1 MKIVDVCAFLSPHG
15 GGVKTYIE
23 QKLLLGPRLGHEIV
37 IIAPGDRDE
46 LIDRGPGAKIV
57 KLASPR
63 FPLDRKYWY
72 FDDEARLHA
81 ALDAEAPDFVEASS
95 PWRSA
100 SMVGRWAP
108 DVPKALVMHAD
119 PLSAYAYRW
128 FGGLMKRATID
139 RRFERYWEHLRELNQ
154 AFDMVVC
161 ASGELQER
169 MFAGGIS
176 HAVLHPMGIEAKL
189 FSPERRDLALRRQM
203 LELCDLPEE
212 AHLLIAVGRL
222 SAEKRWPMVIDA
234 VAAASRNLPIGLVML
249 GAGGQKRRI
258 LSQIAGNPHIRLL
271 APERNREK
279 FAALL
284 ASADAMIHGCEA
296 ETFCMAAAEARAAGV
311 PVIVPDR
318 GGASDHAR
326 GGAGIAYKAGNA
338 LAASEAIGELFA
350 GRIPVIGTAMPPVTM
365 EEHFVRLFE
374 AYETLRLRQ
383 PVAA

>member
-1 MKIVDVCAFLSPHG
+1 MKIVDVCAFLSPQG

-37 IIAPGDRDE
+37 VIAPGDRDE
-46 LIDRGPGAKIV
+46 VIDRGPGAKIV
-57 KLASPR
+57 MLASPR

-139 RRFERYWEHLRELNQ
+139 RRFERYWEHLRELNL

-189 FSPERRDLALRRQM
+189 FRPNGAT
-203 LELCDLPEE
+203 
-212 AHLLIAVGRL
+212 
-222 SAEKRWPMVIDA
+222 WPCAGKCWNCATCPRM
-234 VAAASRNLPIGLVML
+234 PI
-249 GAGGQKRRI
+249 
-258 LSQIAGNPHIRLL
+258 
-271 APERNREK
+271 
-279 FAALL
+279 
-284 ASADAMIHGCEA
+284 C
-296 ETFCMAAAEARAAGV
+296 
-311 PVIVPDR
+311 
-318 GGASDHAR
+318 
-326 GGAGIAYKAGNA
+326 
-338 LAASEAIGELFA
+338 
-350 GRIPVIGTAMPPVTM
+350 
-365 EEHFVRLFE
+365 
-374 AYETLRLRQ
+374 
-383 PVAA
+383 

>member
-1 MKIVDVCAFLSPHG
+1 MKIVDVCAFLSPQG

-23 QKLLLGPRLGHEIV
+23 QKLLLGPQLGHEIV
-37 IIAPGDRDE
+37 IIAPGDHDE
-46 LIDRGPGAKIV
+46 VIERGPGAKIV
-57 KLASPR
+57 TIASPR

-72 FDDEARLHA
+72 FDDEARLHS

-128 FGGLMKRATID
+128 FGALFSRETID
-139 RRFERYWEHLRELNQ
+139 RRFERFWEHLRELGD
-154 AFDMVVC
+154 AFSLVVC
-161 ASGELQER
+161 ASRELQER
-169 MFAGGIS
+169 MAEGGV
-176 HAVLHPMGIEAKL
+176 ANTVLHPMGIEAGL
-189 FSPERRDLALRRQM
+189 FTPARRDLALRRQL
-203 LELCDLPEE
+203 LEMCDLPED

-234 VAAASRNLPIGLVML
+234 VAAASRTLPIGLVML

-258 LSQIAGNPHIRLL
+258 LGQIAGNPHIRLL

-311 PVIVPDR
+311 QVIVPDR

-338 LAASEAIGELFA
+338 LAASEAIGDLFA
-350 GRIPVIGTAMPPVTM
+350 GKIPVIGTAMPPVTM
-365 EEHFVRLFE
+365 EEHFASLFADYE
-374 AYETLRLRQ
+374 ALSMRPL
-383 PVAA
+383 VAA